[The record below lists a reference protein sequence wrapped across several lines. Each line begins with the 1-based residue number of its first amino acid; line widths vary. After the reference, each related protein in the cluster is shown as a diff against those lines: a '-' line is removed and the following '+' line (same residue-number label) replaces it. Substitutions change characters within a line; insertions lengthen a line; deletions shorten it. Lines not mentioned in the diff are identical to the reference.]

1 MIQYFFMRRFYKPPW
16 VFYHME
22 FGYYLR
28 PASTFEGMVEMAQ
41 HADMLGLQ
49 GVYLNDHVH
58 GMRQRGMEPYLE
70 SWTAL
75 SGISPLTKNVRL
87 GHVVL
92 FNSLRNPAFL
102 AKSAATL
109 DVMSGGRFELLIGA
123 GWNEP
128 EYKGYD
134 LMERGRGMPSPKER
148 VDRFKESLQIL
159 RGMLDNEVFS
169 FEGKYWKL
177 ENAINKP
184 SPIQKNMR
192 ISVGATKPRML
203 RITAKY
209 ADGLNIGGGL
219 SGIKRLIGQLEP
231 ELERYDKKLSDFYVS
246 GFISQTTLTDT
257 MSEYED
263 TVKRISER
271 SKRNPEEVKA
281 DIFAGTSEVLV
292 DKFRQAKDMGV
303 KLMIVYIR
311 PADNIQAMKEKLS
324 KFRDEVINQL

>member
-1 MIQYFFMRRFYKPPW
+1 
-16 VFYHME
+16 ME

-28 PASTFEGMVEMAQ
+28 PASTFEGMVEIAQ

-58 GMRQRGMEPYLE
+58 GMREHGMEPYLE

-75 SGISPLTKNVRL
+75 SGIGVLTKKVRL

-102 AKSAATL
+102 AKSSTTL
-109 DVMSGGRFELLIGA
+109 DIMTGGRFELLIGA

-148 VDRFKESLQIL
+148 VDRLKESLHIL
-159 RGMLDNEVFS
+159 RGMFENEVFS
-169 FEGKYWKL
+169 YEGKYWKL
-177 ENAINKP
+177 EKAINKP
-184 SPIQKNMR
+184 KPIQNHMR
-192 ISVGATKPRML
+192 ISVGATKPRMIK
-203 RITAKY
+203 ITAKY
-209 ADGLNIGGGL
+209 ADGINTGGGL
-219 SGIKRLIGQLEP
+219 KAIKKLIDQLEP
-231 ELERYDKKLSDFYVS
+231 ELVRNNKKLSDFYVS
-246 GFISQTTLTDT
+246 GFASQTTLTDSL
-257 MSEYED
+257 SEYENI
-263 TVKRISER
+263 VKRIAER

-292 DKFRQAKDMGV
+292 DKFRQAEDLGV
-303 KLMIVYIR
+303 KMMIVYVR
-311 PADNIQAMKEKLS
+311 SERNIQAMKEKLS
-324 KFRDEVINQL
+324 KFRDEVIKQL

>member
-1 MIQYFFMRRFYKPPW
+1 
-16 VFYHME
+16 ME

-58 GMRQRGMEPYLE
+58 GMRERGMEPYLE

-75 SGISPLTKNVRL
+75 SGIGVLTKKVRL

-102 AKSAATL
+102 AKSATTL

-134 LMERGRGMPSPKER
+134 LMEKGRGMPSPKER
-148 VDRFKESLQIL
+148 VDRLKESLLIL
-159 RGMLDNEVFS
+159 RGMLNNEVFS
-169 FEGKYWKL
+169 YEGKYWKL

-184 SPIQKNMR
+184 KPIQKNMR

-209 ADGLNIGGGL
+209 ADGLNTGGSLNGMKTQIDH
-219 SGIKRLIGQLEP
+219 IKP
-231 ELERYDKKLSDFYVS
+231 ELEKNGKKLEDFYVS
-246 GFISQTTLTDT
+246 SFASQTTLADS
-257 MSEYED
+257 MNEYED
-263 TVKRISER
+263 MVKRIAER
-271 SKRNPEEVKA
+271 SKREPSIVKE
-281 DIFAGTSEVLV
+281 DILAGTSEILV
-292 DKFRQAKDMGV
+292 DKFRRAEDLGV

-311 PADNIQAMKEKLS
+311 PANNIQAMKDKLS
-324 KFRDEVINQL
+324 QFRDEVINQL